1 MNFEGQNISLADAL
15 FVDNITGDLEH
26 WRINSEVISR
36 VLVFPPVN
44 NYHRFLIHKVVET
57 GFPEFATFS
66 VGEGEDRRTVVCF
79 QQQLLE
85 YTLGNHKWE
94 KARDTGEYRDM
105 NGDEGDDEDQTKKT
119 HLASEVTQYSR
130 IINGCDDRKDTD
142 FLSAKDINSKHFNAF
157 EEQATVKD
165 EPVTSTEIFNDSEQ
179 DPSPLISNPVRD
191 SSAEPSPVG
200 TPSKRS
206 SRRSKRPE
214 RAVYVPPRGRGK
226 PLSPNAKE
234 FKPNNA
240 QHVLAEEVIEPA
252 VAAIVPARD
261 VTNQVVNEITSAVG
275 GVQIETPRVDYTSF
289 QTSDSTINIDQF
301 GHVIELYDFPQQ
313 MKTNDLMAAFHAFT
327 SRWDI
332 KWVDDTHALGVFSSA
347 EVAAEALA
355 TRHPNIKSRPL
366 NMATAQSKCKARAV
380 CEYLL
385 PYKPRPATSTAPARR
400 LLQWALGSDKKVPA
414 ASQVEQDRLRDAIKK
429 KEEERRKRREEMAEK
444 RNKYIEHDD
453 R

>member
-1 MNFEGQNISLADAL
+1 MGSRCWFLRGRGSLL
-15 FVDNITGDLEH
+15 SVRMECG
-26 WRINSEVISR
+26 EV
-36 VLVFPPVN
+36 
-44 NYHRFLIHKVVET
+44 VVET

-85 YTLGNHKWE
+85 FTLGNHKWE
-94 KARDTGEYRDM
+94 KARDTGEFREM
-105 NGDEGDDEDQTKKT
+105 AEGEGEDEDSAKTSNLVSDITK
-119 HLASEVTQYSR
+119 YSHGE
-130 IINGCDDRKDTD
+130 NGCEDRKDTD
-142 FLSAKDINSKHFNAF
+142 FLSAKDNSSKNFNAF
-157 EEQATVKD
+157 SNTRNEITANN
-165 EPVTSTEIFNDSEQ
+165 TEKFNDCED
-179 DPSPLISNPVRD
+179 DPSPTPPKPLYET
-191 SSAEPSPVG
+191 SAEPSPVG
-200 TPSKRS
+200 TPSKKS

-226 PLSPNAKE
+226 PLSPNAME

-240 QHVLAEEVIEPA
+240 QHVMADEAPETPA
-252 VAAIVPARD
+252 LVAVEVPARD
-261 VTNQVVNEITSAVG
+261 VTNLVVNEITSAVG
-275 GVQIETPRVDYTSF
+275 GVQIESPRVDYATF

-355 TRHPNIKSRPL
+355 MRHPNIKSRPL

-429 KEEERRKRREEMAEK
+429 KEEDRRRRREELVMEEK
-444 RNKYIEHDD
+444 RNKYAEHDD

>member
-1 MNFEGQNISLADAL
+1 MNFEGQNISLSDAL
-15 FVDNITGDLEH
+15 FVDNVTGDLEN
-26 WRINSEVISR
+26 WRIKSEVISR

-79 QQQLLE
+79 QQQLIE
-85 YTLGNHKWE
+85 FTLGNHKWE

-105 NGDEGDDEDQTKKT
+105 AQLETEEEDTKDSVKG
-119 HLASEVTQYSR
+119 SDSVSDKE
-130 IINGCDDRKDTD
+130 NDRKDTN
-142 FLSAKDINSKHFNAF
+142 FLGAKDISPNNSNAF
-157 EEQATVKD
+157 DRSSNKYIIKCEETKPTSAT
-165 EPVTSTEIFNDSEQ
+165 EVTSSLVCSTDS
-179 DPSPLISNPVRD
+179 SPVR
-191 SSAEPSPVG
+191 
-200 TPSKRS
+200 TPSKKP
-206 SRRSKRPE
+206 SRRSKSKRPE

-226 PLSPNAKE
+226 PLSPNARE
-234 FKPNNA
+234 FKPNNS
-240 QHVLAEEVIEPA
+240 HHILANEVCNSEALPPLIHT
-252 VAAIVPARD
+252 RD
-261 VTNQVVNEITSAVG
+261 VTDQVVDEITSAVG
-275 GVQIETPRVDYTSF
+275 GVQIETPTVDYKSF

-301 GHVIELYDFPQQ
+301 GHVIEIYDFPQQ

-355 TRHPNIKSRPL
+355 MRHPHIKSRPL
-366 NMATAQSKCKARAV
+366 NMATSQSKCKARAV

-414 ASQVEQDRLRDAIKK
+414 ASKAEQDRLREAIKK
-429 KEEERRKRREEMAEK
+429 KEEDRRKRREEMITEDK
-444 RNKYIEHDD
+444 KNRFSEHDD